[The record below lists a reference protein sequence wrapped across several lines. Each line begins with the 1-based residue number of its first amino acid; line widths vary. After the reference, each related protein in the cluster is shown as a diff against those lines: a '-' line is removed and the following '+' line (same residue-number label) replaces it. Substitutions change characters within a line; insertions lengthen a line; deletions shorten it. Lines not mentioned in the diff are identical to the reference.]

1 MIAIPPGVRVLVA
14 TRPVDFRKGPHG
26 LAALVSEVL
35 GEDPFSGTVLVFR
48 SKRADRIKLLVWDGS
63 GLVLVWKQLPQG
75 SFRWPPVMD
84 GAMRLSA
91 IEFAA
96 LFDGLDWSRVQA
108 TRRIPTPTAA
118 A

>member
-1 MIAIPPGVRVLVA
+1 MITIPPGVRVLVA

-26 LAALVSEVL
+26 LAAIAAEVL
-35 GEDPFSGTVLVFR
+35 GEDPFSGAVLVFR

-63 GLVLVWKQLPQG
+63 GLVLVCKQLHQG

-84 GAMRLSA
+84 GVMRLSA
-91 IEFAA
+91 VEFAA

-108 TRRIPTPTAA
+108 TRPIPKPQAA